1 MSQHFM
7 KINYDQDPVPVI
19 KLNEALS
26 SLERMIGRA
35 FADNLRSNMIKV
47 GIDLSDENQSYFLH
61 ELREVLDV
69 IFGTEA
75 AELLIERIRK
85 ELTEK

>member
-1 MSQHFM
+1 M
-7 KINYDQDPVPVI
+7 KINYDQDPIPVI

-35 FADNLRSNMIKV
+35 LADNLRSNMIKA
-47 GIDLSDENQSYFLH
+47 GINLSDENQSYFLH

-69 IFGTEA
+69 IFGKEA

-85 ELTEK
+85 ELAEK